1 MKVEYKTGC
10 IEITTDAGFYRISE
24 IVEIYLICDL
34 IKSLLDNCTDEK
46 SHRAYAFIL
55 DILSAA
61 KNKLIQ
67 YHETKTCPYPYYGYP
82 APTSE

>member
-10 IEITTDAGFYRISE
+10 IEITTDSRFYRISE
-24 IVEIYLICDL
+24 IVEIYFICDL
-34 IKSLLDNCTDEK
+34 IKSSLDNSTNEK
-46 SHRAYAFIL
+46 SHRAYALVL
-55 DILSAA
+55 DVLNSA

-67 YHETKTCPYPYYGYP
+67 YHETKACPYPHYGYP